1 MGGLLESK
9 SSFGH
14 NSTLSDV
21 GKLNYHRSLLE
32 GLVLAAATGP
42 GLKLLV
48 VNILCWS
55 HWNAASKVWQW
66 TTNHVLVATAHT
78 ARLWHHLPT
87 LKSLARCLHDQVSRI
102 FEVQLNLYGNLLVM
116 VNQSTHLLPRSFVN
130 ITHNSNRHGTGKN

>member
-42 GLKLLV
+42 GLKLLAT
-48 VNILCWS
+48 NI
-55 HWNAASKVWQW
+55 
-66 TTNHVLVATAHT
+66 
-78 ARLWHHLPT
+78 
-87 LKSLARCLHDQVSRI
+87 
-102 FEVQLNLYGNLLVM
+102 
-116 VNQSTHLLPRSFVN
+116 
-130 ITHNSNRHGTGKN
+130 